1 MIEENIIKDVINHF
15 RSKKEIN
22 DNIIKNII
30 NLFRFKKKNKSI
42 KVRTIRDIMN
52 LCEPKENYKPAREDN
67 SWSNNYIIILIMLN
81 I

>member
-30 NLFRFKKKNKSI
+30 NLFRFKKKINQLK
-42 KVRTIRDIMN
+42 
-52 LCEPKENYKPAREDN
+52 LEQLE
-67 SWSNNYIIILIMLN
+67 IL
-81 I
+81 